1 MAYKVINS
9 FTDLEDN
16 NTLYRV
22 GEEYPK
28 GDYKPT
34 QKRIEELSEVHPKQ
48 KRIFIEEVEKEDEKA
63 DREAKEA
70 EERAAAEQ
78 NTKEESEAIAK
89 AEEEEKNAIRTELE
103 SLGVSAHPNTGL
115 EKLKEKLEEAKA
127 EQSNKE

>member
-1 MAYKVINS
+1 MEYKVMNS

-22 GEEYPK
+22 GEVYPK

-34 QKRIEELSEVHPKQ
+34 QKRIEELTEVHPKQ
-48 KRIFIEEVEKEDEKA
+48 KRIFIEEIESDDEKV

-70 EERAAAEQ
+70 EEMAAAEQ
-78 NTKEESEAIAK
+78 KEKEESEAIAK
-89 AEEEEKNAIRTELE
+89 AEEEEKDAIRMELE
-103 SLGVSAHPNTGL
+103 SLGVSAHANTGI